1 MAFHVVN
8 GNRGDAECVSERARV
23 TGAGHQCAEQT
34 GAGGVGDEFDVLQ
47 GLVGAL
53 QGLLQDERQAAQVVA
68 CGEFGNNAAVLA
80 VQFDL
85 GIDFVGEDAVGFAV
99 ECDGGFIAGGFDGK
113 D

>member
-1 MAFHVVN
+1 
-8 GNRGDAECVSERARV
+8 
-23 TGAGHQCAEQT
+23 
-34 GAGGVGDEFDVLQ
+34 
-47 GLVGAL
+47 
-53 QGLLQDERQAAQVVA
+53 VVA

>member
-1 MAFHVVN
+1 VRELPVN
-8 GNRGDAECVSERARV
+8 EYASEELLPRQTEGAE
-23 TGAGHQCAEQT
+23 
-34 GAGGVGDEFDVLQ
+34 GVG
-47 GLVGAL
+47 
-53 QGLLQDERQAAQVVA
+53 

>member
-1 MAFHVVN
+1 MVN

-23 TGAGHQCAEQT
+23 TGAGHQCAEQA
-34 GAGGVGDEFDVLQ
+34 GAGGVGDELDVLQ
-47 GLVGAL
+47 GLAGAL

-68 CGEFGNNAAVLA
+68 RGEFGDNAAVLA